1 MQTITQHILTDQ
13 MDYQNSVVL
22 NCQIRYPQFNNASC
36 NQEALQTIN
45 QYYVTQAS
53 EKGRYCRTVLY
64 PQAAEEANYSRD
76 RSFPFFP
83 YEFNVS
89 YVVTYSRDCIFS
101 LFSEQ
106 YTFTGGAHGS
116 TLRTSETW
124 DAESGRQ
131 MTLND
136 FYSDNPSYI
145 HDIQNWI
152 QLEIAERLKANPGTY
167 FDNYPQLLCNSFH
180 PENFYMTPEGIVI
193 YYQQYDIAPYSS
205 GIPEF
210 LLPFDAN
217 VSES

>member
-145 HDIQNWI
+145 HDIPSI
-152 QLEIAERLKANPGTY
+152 RKI
-167 FDNYPQLLCNSFH
+167 F
-180 PENFYMTPEGIVI
+180 I
-193 YYQQYDIAPYSS
+193 
-205 GIPEF
+205 
-210 LLPFDAN
+210 
-217 VSES
+217 

>member
-13 MDYQNSVVL
+13 MDYQNSIVL

-45 QYYVTQAS
+45 QYYVTQAR
-53 EKGRYCRTVLY
+53 EKGRYCRSVLY
-64 PQAAEEANYSRD
+64 PQAAEEANYNRV

-89 YVVTYSRDCIFS
+89 YVVTYSQDCIFS

-124 DAESGRQ
+124 DAKSGRQ

-136 FYSDNPSYI
+136 FYPDNPSYI
-145 HDIQNWI
+145 QDIQNWI

-167 FDNYPQLLCNSFH
+167 FDNYPQLLRNSFH
-180 PENFYMTPEGIVI
+180 PENFYMTPKGIVI

-217 VSES
+217 ASDS

>member
-36 NQEALQTIN
+36 NQEAHQTIN

-64 PQAAEEANYSRD
+64 PQATEEANYSRD

-89 YVVTYSRDCIFS
+89 YVVTYSQDCIFS

-124 DAESGRQ
+124 DAESGRIGSS
-131 MTLND
+131 L
-136 FYSDNPSYI
+136 
-145 HDIQNWI
+145 
-152 QLEIAERLKANPGTY
+152 RLRR
-167 FDNYPQLLCNSFH
+167 D
-180 PENFYMTPEGIVI
+180 
-193 YYQQYDIAPYSS
+193 
-205 GIPEF
+205 
-210 LLPFDAN
+210 
-217 VSES
+217 